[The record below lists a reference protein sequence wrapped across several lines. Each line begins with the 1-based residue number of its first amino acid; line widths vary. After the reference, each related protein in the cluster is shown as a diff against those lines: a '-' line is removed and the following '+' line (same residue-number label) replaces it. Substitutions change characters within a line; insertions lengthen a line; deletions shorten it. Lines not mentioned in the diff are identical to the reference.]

1 MDLSLAAWL
10 SAALPPRTEIDF
22 GPPARRA
29 AERTTRHPAINV
41 FLHAVDED
49 TTGLRASEIR
59 LRDENGRASGIM
71 LPIRRYAL
79 TYLLTAWAGD
89 PVDEHRLLGTVLLAH
104 AGHDHLA
111 GEHLRGALAE
121 AGECLPVHI
130 GRAGHD
136 VRWDRL
142 GLPGHNGLVLTVLA
156 PVQTDKTKESFA
168 EIQREL
174 KLPVGQDGAF
184 AAPLAAR
191 HKTAGGVTRA
201 IGEAITAQIEL
212 AARTHP
218 HPAGRDI
225 APPDGD
231 ELSPRWRRT
240 TRTEP

>member
-1 MDLSLAAWL
+1 VDLSLAAWL

-156 PVQTDKTKESFA
+156 PAVPQLA
-168 EIQREL
+168 QIIAP
-174 KLPVGQDGAF
+174 PV
-184 AAPLAAR
+184 
-191 HKTAGGVTRA
+191 
-201 IGEAITAQIEL
+201 EQIEL

-231 ELSPRWRRT
+231 EPSPRWRRT